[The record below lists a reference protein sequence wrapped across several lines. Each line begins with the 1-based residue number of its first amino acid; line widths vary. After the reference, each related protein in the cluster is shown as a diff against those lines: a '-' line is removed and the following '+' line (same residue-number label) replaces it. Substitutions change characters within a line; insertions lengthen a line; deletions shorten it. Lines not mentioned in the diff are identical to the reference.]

1 MNTPGAVE
9 NSSNSKGFVTR
20 VFEMDTDTKNGL
32 INGIQYIVMAVV
44 PIAIVDMLTK
54 HLFTT
59 KNPSDKG
66 TFELLAEVLGQA
78 VLTLI
83 LLFMVHKLI
92 IAVPTYTGTPMTR
105 INYSTVSLGFL
116 MTAFALNHVMSEKI
130 NVIFA
135 RIQDHWEGKSEDDK
149 HKKHHKH
156 DKSKVSVSQPISGRA
171 PTHQVSRADYTNSHA
186 AMMPVQT
193 GQPPIVPTRS
203 QPSMQPQR
211 QPQQEP
217 ASGQQMY
224 GGPSNPLVDAATPG
238 GLMEPMAANSVLGG
252 GGSWSAW

>member
-1 MNTPGAVE
+1 MNTPGAQE
-9 NSSNSKGFVTR
+9 NSGNSKGFVTR

-32 INGIQYIVMAVV
+32 INGIQYIAMAVI
-44 PIAIVDMLTK
+44 PIAIVDMITK
-54 HLFTT
+54 HLFST

-116 MTAFALNHVMSEKI
+116 ATAFALNHVMSDKI
-130 NVIFA
+130 NIIFT
-135 RIQDHWEGKSEDDK
+135 RIQDHWEGKSEKDE
-149 HKKHHKH
+149 HKKH

-171 PTHQVSRADYTNSHA
+171 PTHQVSRADYANSHA

-203 QPSMQPQR
+203 QPSMQPQK

-217 ASGQQMY
+217 ATGQQMY